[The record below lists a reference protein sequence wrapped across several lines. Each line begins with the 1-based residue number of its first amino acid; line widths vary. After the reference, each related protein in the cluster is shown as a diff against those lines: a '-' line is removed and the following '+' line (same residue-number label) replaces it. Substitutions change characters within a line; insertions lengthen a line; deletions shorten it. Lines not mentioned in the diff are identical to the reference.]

1 MFVSF
6 VVGCGH
12 FEGEGEEG
20 EGGEGGVEVVSVLCS
35 QCLRMCGFRK
45 GI

>member
-6 VVGCGH
+6 VVDCGR
-12 FEGEGEEG
+12 FEGEGEG
-20 EGGEGGVEVVSVLCS
+20 EGVEVVSVLCI
-35 QCLRMCGFRK
+35 QCLGVCGLQR

>member
-6 VVGCGH
+6 VVDCGR
-12 FEGEGEEG
+12 FEGEGEG
-20 EGGEGGVEVVSVLCS
+20 EGVEVVSVLCS
-35 QCLRMCGFRK
+35 QCLRVCGFQK

>member
-1 MFVSF
+1 MFVSL
-6 VVGCGH
+6 VVDCGH

-35 QCLRMCGFRK
+35 QCLQMCGFRK